1 MPEVIFYCVE
11 GRTAD
16 QKKALMKDITDAV
29 VKNLGVN
36 PELVVVSIVETAK
49 TDKARGGIP
58 FSER

>member
-1 MPEVIFYCVE
+1 MPEVYVHAVK
-11 GRTAD
+11 GRTVE
-16 QKKALMKDITDAV
+16 QKRALVKDITDAV

-58 FSER
+58 FAER